1 MADPVSSADARRTRH
16 ATLRGAIAVATLAVV
31 VAGSIA
37 CFGAQETFTFA
48 YRLLRVA
55 FLFVAH

>member
-1 MADPVSSADARRTRH
+1 M
-16 ATLRGAIAVATLAVV
+16 RGATRMSIAVATLAVV